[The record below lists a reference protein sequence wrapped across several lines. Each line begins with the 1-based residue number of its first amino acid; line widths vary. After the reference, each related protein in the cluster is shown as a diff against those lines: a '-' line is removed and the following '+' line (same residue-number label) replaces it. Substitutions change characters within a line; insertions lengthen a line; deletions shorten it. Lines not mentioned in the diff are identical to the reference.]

1 MQTWQ
6 VSALFVIVFGS
17 TLFSLYLTYLE
28 PFVIRAVCMWCLT
41 SAVIMTLIL
50 LLSLGPVNDIFQ
62 KQEICLT
69 RKSIRIKKDNQ
80 VPKILIALCV
90 VIAVSAVL
98 ILKNQRDTQ
107 ATSKK
112 SPADLLHTA
121 TLNKQP
127 ILAFFHSNTCDSC
140 LEMVSIVDQVYP
152 EFADTITLVD
162 VNVYDE
168 QNRTLIDKVGL
179 QFIPTLF
186 FYDTSGIQHTHIG
199 IMEADQLRKNLNLLS
214 AGD

>member
-1 MQTWQ
+1 
-6 VSALFVIVFGS
+6 
-17 TLFSLYLTYLE
+17 
-28 PFVIRAVCMWCLT
+28 
-41 SAVIMTLIL
+41 
-50 LLSLGPVNDIFQ
+50 
-62 KQEICLT
+62 LT
-69 RKSIRIKKDNQ
+69 RKSIRIKKDHQ
-80 VPKILIALCV
+80 IPKILIALLV
-90 VIAVSAVL
+90 VFAVGSVL

-140 LEMVSIVDQVYP
+140 LQMVAIVDQVYP
-152 EFADTITLVD
+152 EFADSVTLVD

-168 QNRTLIDKVGL
+168 QNRTLIDEIGL

-186 FYDTSGIQHTHIG
+186 FYDTSGKRNTHIG
-199 IMEADQLRKNLNLLS
+199 IMEADQLRKTLILLS
-214 AGD
+214 TGD